1 MDRTKIERINFLARK
16 SKADG
21 LSEAEKAVKRV
32 EEISGTTEF
41 KVHQAESN
49 E

>member
-21 LSEAEKAVKRV
+21 LSEAEKAEQQALRD
-32 EEISGTTEF
+32 EYREF
-41 KVHQAESN
+41 MRRG
-49 E
+49 